1 MWREFYYYHGVYVLQ
16 PTLCHLLRRVAYYY
30 VLIRLERAVCTV
42 LFHLVLLLPLL
53 SFTNIVVAAVVVE
66 RVSVKPCFTLNA
78 MLYAYDCHCLRC
90 CNIAE

>member
-16 PTLCHLLRRVAYYY
+16 PTSCHLLRRVAYYY
-30 VLIRLERAVCTV
+30 VLIRLEHAVRTV

-78 MLYAYDCHCLRC
+78 MLYAYDCHRLRC